1 MASPRK
7 LGSLSSFLQ
16 NYISETMNNL
26 NTLQFLRNYS
36 AVFTLIYA
44 YLVVVH
50 YFNRSQIAGNNLNW
64 ETLQDEDSF
73 PVNTVLT
80 DS

>member
-1 MASPRK
+1 MASPSK

-16 NYISETMNNL
+16 NYISENKNNL
-26 NTLQFLRNYS
+26 NPLQFLRNYR

-50 YFNRSQIAGNNLNW
+50 YFNRSQIAGNLN
-64 ETLQDEDSF
+64 
-73 PVNTVLT
+73 
-80 DS
+80 